1 VNRAVLKRG
10 LRKFVVAVFFKKISA
25 SLSKIIPTNRC
36 DICHVR
42 TAEKKDVCFT
52 NWSGH
57 RIKMN
62 QMAFCQA
69 THATFVFGYLLVVL
83 KWSIDVRSAPH
94 AISDDKMLDVW
105 GFVRKYKKDY

>member
-1 VNRAVLKRG
+1 
-10 LRKFVVAVFFKKISA
+10 
-25 SLSKIIPTNRC
+25 
-36 DICHVR
+36 
-42 TAEKKDVCFT
+42 
-52 NWSGH
+52 
-57 RIKMN
+57 
-62 QMAFCQA
+62 MAFCQA